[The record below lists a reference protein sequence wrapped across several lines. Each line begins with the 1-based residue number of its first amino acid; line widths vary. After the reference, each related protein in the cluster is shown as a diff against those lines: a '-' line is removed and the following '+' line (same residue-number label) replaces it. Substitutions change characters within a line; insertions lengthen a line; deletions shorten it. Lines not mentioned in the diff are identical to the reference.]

1 MSNAADYFSPEELA
15 EHAPVLFRCHSL
27 AELMTD
33 PKTKTEGVLSVGAKT
48 HVKKLV
54 KESLYGVRAR
64 VDTKYMR
71 KGLECEQ
78 TSIDLLNSI
87 LDLGLVKNE
96 VRRVSQFLTGEPDIV
111 MPCGV
116 DIKTSWSLET
126 FPLTP
131 EDGHDKTYE
140 WQARGYMYLWDRP
153 SWTIAYCLVDTP
165 DHLIGYEDPAVHKV
179 SHIDPRMRITMVEYQ
194 RDMEL
199 EEKMKIKCAAAQE
212 YFKELR
218 AKILTSRG
226 VQNVFVGNP
235 APNPTDPKVAFA
247 HCN

>member
-1 MSNAADYFSPEELA
+1 MSDTASYFSPEELA

-33 PKTKTEGVLSVGAKT
+33 PKTKGEGVLSVGAKT

-54 KESLYGVRAR
+54 KEALYGARAR

-87 LDLGLVKNE
+87 VELGLVKNTE
-96 VRRVSQFLTGEPDIV
+96 RRVNQFLTGEPDIV
-111 MPCGV
+111 LPCGV

-126 FPLTP
+126 FPMLP
-131 EDGHDKTYE
+131 EDGADKTYE
-140 WQARGYMYLWDRP
+140 WQARGYMYLFDKP

-165 DHLIGYEDPAVHKV
+165 DSLIGYEDPAVHKV
-179 SHIDPRMRITMVEYQ
+179 SHIDPRMRVTMVEYQ
-194 RDMEL
+194 RDAEL
-199 EEKMKIKCAAAQE
+199 EDKIKVKCAAAQE
-212 YFKELR
+212 YFKELCTS
-218 AKILTSRG
+218 ILTKRG
-226 VQNVFVGNP
+226 VTKVFVGNP
-235 APNPTDPKVAFA
+235 APNQTDPKVAFA
-247 HCN
+247 